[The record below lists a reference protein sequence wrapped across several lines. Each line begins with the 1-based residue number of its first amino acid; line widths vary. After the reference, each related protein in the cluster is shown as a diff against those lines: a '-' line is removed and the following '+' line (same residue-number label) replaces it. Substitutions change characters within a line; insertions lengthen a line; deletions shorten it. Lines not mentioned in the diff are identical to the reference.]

1 MNDLVE
7 PEWRASLHVFA
18 PCISKRLFN
27 SKKKVKVSGFSRY
40 RAESAVNELF
50 DKRSTKMDYR
60 ILSMERINE

>member
-1 MNDLVE
+1 MDDLDE
-7 PEWRASLHVFA
+7 PEWKATLHVFA

-27 SKKKVKVSGFSRY
+27 SKKKVTVTGFSRY

-60 ILSMERINE
+60 ILSIERVSI